1 VKWIFFSVLVLVM
14 LVVDLGVFHRRAH
27 EIKLK
32 EALGWTAIWMA
43 LAVGF
48 NVVVYFWLG
57 SAKALEFLTGYLIEE
72 SLSVD
77 NLFVF
82 LLVFSSFRI
91 AAHHQHKVLFWGII
105 GAVIMRMAFIVAGV
119 ALIHRFEWILYV
131 FGGALIVSGVRMA
144 VKTERTIHLEGNPV
158 LRLLRRLL
166 PIAEN
171 HEGEA
176 FLVKQN
182 ARWVATQLLVTLV
195 VIETADLVFAV
206 DSIPAVLAITTDPF
220 IVITSNVFA
229 ILGLRALYFALA
241 GALKVFHHL
250 HYGLSVILVFVGT
263 KMLLS
268 VWDIKIPTSIA
279 LGVVA
284 GVVALS
290 VLTSLIWPQRH
301 RMSMQSP

>member
-14 LVVDLGVFHRRAH
+14 LAIDLGVFHRRAH

-32 EALGWTAIWMA
+32 EALGWTAIWIA

-48 NVVVYFWLG
+48 NVVIWFWLG
-57 SAKALEFLTGYLIEE
+57 LARALEFLTGYLIEE

-105 GAVIMRMAFIVAGV
+105 GAVIMRLAFIVVGV
-119 ALIHRFEWILYV
+119 ALIHKFAWVLYV
-131 FGGALIVSGVRMA
+131 FGGVLIVSGVRMA
-144 VKTERTIHLEGNPV
+144 VEKEKTIRLEANPV
-158 LRLLRRLL
+158 LRLLRRLM
-166 PIAEN
+166 PVAEN
-171 HEGEA
+171 YEGEK
-176 FLVKQN
+176 FLVKQH
-182 ARWVATQLLVTLV
+182 ARWVATRLLVTLV
-195 VIETADLVFAV
+195 VIETADLIFAV

-241 GALKVFHHL
+241 GALKMFHHL

-263 KMLLS
+263 KMLLAA
-268 VWDIKIPTSIA
+268 WGIKIPTGIA
-279 LGVVA
+279 LGVVV

-301 RMSMQSP
+301 RISMQSP